1 MIKIEVLEEIK
12 NVVASLNKIDDYK
25 EVLVEEQSKYDLM
38 LSDLYHFIEL
48 NKFDSKS
55 SYRIVKELK
64 QVLSERRKV
73 KVNLSVLRSFDMQRQ
88 KIINKDNR
96 NIMMST
102 VSKCNKELLND
113 NGYNIYSKEELDN
126 IIIQTNFKIK
136 NFYLDGGDNNKWLIY
151 VLEK

>member
-102 VSKCNKELLND
+102 VSKCNKELLN
-113 NGYNIYSKEELDN
+113 
-126 IIIQTNFKIK
+126 
-136 NFYLDGGDNNKWLIY
+136 
-151 VLEK
+151 

>member
-126 IIIQTNFKIK
+126 IIFS
-136 NFYLDGGDNNKWLIY
+136 
-151 VLEK
+151 